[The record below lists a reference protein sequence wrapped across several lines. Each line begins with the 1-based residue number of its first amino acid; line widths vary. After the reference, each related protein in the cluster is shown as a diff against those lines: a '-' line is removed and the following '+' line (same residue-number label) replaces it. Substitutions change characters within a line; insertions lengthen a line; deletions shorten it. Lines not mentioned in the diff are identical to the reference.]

1 MVEENQ
7 KIATLRNQLL
17 EDIIKDTPNVK
28 VNGSMEKRLAG
39 NLNMSFQGMNN
50 EAIIAAVPEI
60 AISSGAACTTS
71 TMEPSHVLLAL
82 GLSKDEAYSSLR
94 FGIGRFNT
102 EKDVETAADSIKRCM
117 EKLQKMS
124 FA

>member
-1 MVEENQ
+1 M
-7 KIATLRNQLL
+7 
-17 EDIIKDTPNVK
+17 D
-28 VNGSMEKRLAG
+28 KRIAG
-39 NLNMSFQGMNN
+39 NLNLSFPGINN
-50 EAIIAAVPEI
+50 ESIIAAVPKI

-71 TMEPSHVLLAL
+71 TIEPSHVLMAM

-102 EKDVETAADSIKRCM
+102 EKDIETAAESIKHCL